1 MKILSFLNVSNR
13 QKIDADSGYIFF
25 NILSP
30 FFSQGKNSFT
40 FVAPIPLDDPF
51 CKHIPFELGDNKYAV
66 RFNFPWAKIVNIINE
81 EKPDVVIVNQIELIP
96 NYKAVLETIGSK
108 SIIVGYAHYIPF
120 GIDDF
125 GNTYLDPTLD
135 NGGIGKSIKLS
146 FMAGLLSADL
156 IFTHSMTSLGLIKK
170 LHTDLG
176 IAYCDEKYIINPPP
190 RDPKFVSTSNTPI
203 KNKVSYNHRLYAN
216 YGGDFFVDLANLL
229 TEKFAITLNVFDVL
243 GERSKE
249 RKNLDPSV
257 EIIKEKLSK
266 ISQVNIIDMDRKSYR
281 EELKES
287 LFAIAPLR
295 KNAVWSMSCI
305 DAMGMGIPVIA
316 PKIAWFDEFFPEH
329 FKFDSLESAVSLVDK
344 LLTDEL
350 FWEKASVESIKK
362 TEELV
367 PMNIANKFLDNF
379 ERILS
384 KKQL

>member
-30 FFSQGKNSFT
+30 FFSQGENSFT
-40 FVAPIPLDDPF
+40 FVAPISLDDPF
-51 CKHIPFELGDNKYAV
+51 SKHIPFEFGNNKYSV
-66 RFNFPWAKIVNIINE
+66 RFNFPWEKIINIFEE

-96 NYKAVLETIGSK
+96 NYKAVLETIDLK
-108 SIIVGYAHYIPF
+108 AIIIGYAHYIPF

-125 GNTYLDPTLD
+125 GNTYLDPTL
-135 NGGIGKSIKLS
+135 NNRGIGESIKLL
-146 FMAGLLSADL
+146 FMAGLQSADL
-156 IFTHSMTSLGLIKK
+156 VFTHSKTSLALIQK
-170 LHTDLG
+170 LHMDLS
-176 IAYCDEKYIINPPP
+176 IDYCDEKFVINPPP

-229 TEKFAITLNVFDVL
+229 TRKFPINLNVFDVL

-249 RKNLDPSV
+249 RINLDPSV
-257 EIIKEKLSK
+257 EIVKEKLSRLPR
-266 ISQVNIIDMDRKSYR
+266 VNIIDTDRGSYR
-281 EELKES
+281 EELKGT

-316 PKIAWFDEFFPEH
+316 PKISWFDEFFPDH
-329 FKFDSLESAVSLVDK
+329 LKFDSLESAVSLVDK
-344 LLTDEL
+344 LLTDKL
-350 FWEKASVESIKK
+350 FWEKASAESIRK
-362 TEELV
+362 TEELIPV
-367 PMNIANKFLDNF
+367 NIANKFITNF
-379 ERILS
+379 ERVLLE
-384 KKQL
+384 KHQ